1 MKIKKGLR
9 ASANFGRPNF
19 SELLEQIQENN
30 PSVGKIG
37 VFRDGLRLQLTL
49 KHYCEYDRLSQD
61 YSSSYDFHGGWP
73 TKIFH
78 LYDNQLIN
86 FS

>member
-1 MKIKKGLR
+1 MRYLLEMKLTSPVGRSLFTGLR

-37 VFRDGLRLQLTL
+37 VFSCGPPALSKSVEKACRRLN
-49 KHYCEYDRLSQD
+49 KQD
-61 YSSSYDFHGGWP
+61 HALFEH
-73 TKIFH
+73 FFE
-78 LYDNQLIN
+78 N
-86 FS
+86 F